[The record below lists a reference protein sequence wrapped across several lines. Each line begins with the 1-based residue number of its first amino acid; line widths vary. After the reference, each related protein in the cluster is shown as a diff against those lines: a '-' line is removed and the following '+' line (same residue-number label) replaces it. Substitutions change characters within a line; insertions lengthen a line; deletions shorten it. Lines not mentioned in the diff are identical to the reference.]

1 MNHSQYIEFH
11 DKFTEENQF
20 EFSYGIY
27 LFRDFV
33 RNRLVK
39 LSILNEFINILKKTE
54 GIHLVLDYL
63 FIKNNSSNVTICAI
77 KLIQNKLKK

>member
-11 DKFTEENQF
+11 DKFTEENKF

-33 RNRLVK
+33 RNRPVK
-39 LSILNEFINILKKTE
+39 LSILNEFITILKKTE
-54 GIHLVLDYL
+54 CIHLVLDYL
-63 FIKNNSSNVTICAI
+63 LIKNNSSYVTTSAI
-77 KLIQNKLKK
+77 ELIKNKLKK

>member
-20 EFSYGIY
+20 EFSHGIY

-33 RNRLVK
+33 RNRPVK
-39 LSILNEFINILKKTE
+39 LSILNEFINI
-54 GIHLVLDYL
+54 
-63 FIKNNSSNVTICAI
+63 
-77 KLIQNKLKK
+77 

>member
-1 MNHSQYIEFH
+1 MNNREYIEFH
-11 DKFTEENQF
+11 DKFTKENHF

-33 RNRLVK
+33 RNRPVK

-54 GIHLVLDYL
+54 GIYLVLDYL
-63 FIKNNSSNVTICAI
+63 FIKNNYSNVTTSAI
-77 KLIQNKLKK
+77 ELIQKKLKK